1 MVGGLIDQREAALPE
16 EECCQQDLGLFAA
29 RESAEGLPEQVRGEL
44 QLRKFPQKL
53 PLGCLWSNLLQD
65 ISGELFRVWNRTGE
79 VSEGDEN
86 WIDPVYS
93 YSPCSRR
100 SRVVLPRPLRPV
112 KPSFQ
117 SVSI

>member
-16 EECCQQDLGLFAA
+16 EECCQQNLGLFAA

-65 ISGELFRVWNRTGE
+65 ISGELFPGTGTGQGKL
-79 VSEGDEN
+79 SEGHRGLD
-86 WIDPVYS
+86 
-93 YSPCSRR
+93 
-100 SRVVLPRPLRPV
+100 
-112 KPSFQ
+112 
-117 SVSI
+117 